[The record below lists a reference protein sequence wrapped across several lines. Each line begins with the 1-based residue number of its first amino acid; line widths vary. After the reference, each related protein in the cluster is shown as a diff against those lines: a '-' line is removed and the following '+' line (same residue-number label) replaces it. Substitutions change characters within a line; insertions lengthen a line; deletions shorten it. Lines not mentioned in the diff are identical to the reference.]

1 MTFEL
6 APFQD
11 PTLHEDHL
19 RWLIDQLSPLT
30 QPHCRRLWNYYRNPM
45 SPSGTDESGRSYR
58 LAQEEGLPPRITG
71 SGIAGVNAHRK
82 EVVIEND
89 IAWRINTMTDYL
101 FGRGITLRS
110 RASDPAR
117 AQAIESILTAILAG
131 NGDTLLLEEMAL
143 FASVYGFVDVAL
155 RVPPD
160 FAESFPAATSGN
172 DLDPDRLAQAIAAAN
187 RLRLEPIEAPRVI
200 PILEADNYRQTRYWV
215 QRYFRSTATA
225 GKPGPIRRLLNR
237 TPSSPKQVEI
247 VEILSPTW
255 WQRYE
260 DRSLV
265 AQGPNALGRLPIVH
279 IQNIAAPGSYAGFS
293 DVEPLIPLQD
303 ELNTRLSDRAHRVT
317 YQSFKMYLG
326 KGIDDFLERP
336 VGPGQ
341 MWATGNLQ
349 ASIEE
354 FGADQGSPS
363 EDLHINQVRQGL
375 DKLSGVTPL
384 AAGILRGEIGNL
396 SSATAL
402 RVMLSGLLSRTARK
416 RLNFAAGLT
425 KLFDL
430 ALDFLDRSGVFPTTP
445 QERAVDILFPDPIP
459 NDETRQLENAR
470 LKQQLGIPADR
481 IFAELGYD
489 RITTEEPTE

>member
-11 PTLHEDHL
+11 STLHDEHV
-19 RWLIDQLSPLT
+19 RWLIDQLSPAQEPLY
-30 QPHCRRLWNYYRNPM
+30 RRLWNYYRNPM
-45 SPSGTDESGRSYR
+45 TPAPSGEQGRAYR

-71 SGIAGVNAHRK
+71 EPGAGPNAGRK

-89 IAWRINTMTDYL
+89 IAWRVNTMVDYL
-101 FGRGITLRS
+101 FGRGVTLRS
-110 RASDPAR
+110 RATDPAR
-117 AQAIESILTAILAG
+117 AEAIEAILGALLAA
-131 NGDTLLLEEMAL
+131 NGSELLLEEMAL

-155 RVPPD
+155 RVPAN
-160 FAESFPAATSGN
+160 FAESIPPS
-172 DLDPDRLAQAIAAAN
+172 DDPLETAIAAAGN
-187 RLRLEPIEAPRVI
+187 LRLEPIEAPRVI
-200 PILEADNYRQTRYWV
+200 PILESDNYRQTRYWV
-215 QRYFRSTATA
+215 QRYFRSSTEPTKSGA
-225 GKPGPIRRLLNR
+225 IRRLLNR
-237 TPSSPKQVEI
+237 TPSSPKPTEI
-247 VEILSPTW
+247 VEILSPSW

-260 DRSLV
+260 NRRLV

-293 DVEPLIPLQD
+293 DVEPMIPLQD
-303 ELNTRLSDRAHRVT
+303 ELNTRLCDRAHRVT

-341 MWATGNLQ
+341 MWATGNLN

-354 FGADQGSPS
+354 FGADDGSPS
-363 EDLHINQVRQGL
+363 EDLHIDQIRQGL

-384 AAGILRGEIGNL
+384 AAGILRGQIGNL

-416 RLNFAAGLT
+416 RLTFATGLGA
-425 KLFDL
+425 LMEL
-430 ALDFLDRSGVFPTTP
+430 ALDFLDRSNLFATTP
-445 QERAVDILFPDPIP
+445 AERKIDVLFPDPLP
-459 NDETRQLENAR
+459 NDETHQLENAR
-470 LKQQLGIPADR
+470 LKQQLGISQDR
-481 IFAELGYD
+481 ILAELGYD
-489 RITTEEPTE
+489 RASVEDSAE